1 MGIHRSTKIFIT
13 NLPTTITA
21 KKYTFQCFKMGYPD
35 QTKCCNVICTAL
47 VLSIVGFVIDVLCS
61 LIPYWAIW
69 IKRDGASDRLRH
81 DGLFA
86 DCGDPNWLVQCR
98 FYDSGKFM
106 KTPIWLF
113 VVQLAAMFSIATSFI
128 SIILL
133 IMEYREMRR
142 LRLNACAWLLLI
154 AGLLVCAQVI
164 IYGGAGAW
172 FYGIR
177 FTDMGKNINDRIFG
191 YSFYVQLFTGPIL
204 LAASAIVFHNV
215 KKMDHERI

>member
-1 MGIHRSTKIFIT
+1 MVYKDR
-13 NLPTTITA
+13 
-21 KKYTFQCFKMGYPD
+21 
-35 QTKCCNVICTAL
+35 TKCCNALSTAL
-47 VLSIVGFVIDVLCS
+47 VLGIIAFIVNVLCS

-69 IKRDGASDRLRH
+69 IKRDGMSDRPRH

-113 VVQLAAMFSIATSFI
+113 VVQLAAMFSIATIFI
-128 SIILL
+128 ACVLL
-133 IMEYREMRR
+133 IMDYTKNFSR
-142 LRLNACAWLLLI
+142 LRIASCAWLLLVS
-154 AGLLVCAQVI
+154 GLLVCAQVI

-177 FTDMGKNINDRIFG
+177 FTDMGKQINDRIFG
-191 YSFYVQLFTGPIL
+191 YCFYVQLATGPVL
-204 LAASAIVFHNV
+204 LTAAAFVFGELR
-215 KKMDHERI
+215 KIDAERFEQV

>member
-1 MGIHRSTKIFIT
+1 
-13 NLPTTITA
+13 
-21 KKYTFQCFKMGYPD
+21 MGYPN
-35 QTKCCNVICTAL
+35 QNKCCNAICTAL
-47 VLSIVGFVIDVLCS
+47 VLSIIGFVIDVLCS
-61 LIPYWAIW
+61 LIPYWAVW
-69 IKRDGASDRLRH
+69 IKRDGAADKLRH

-86 DCGDPNWLVQCR
+86 DCGDPAWLVDCR

-113 VVQLAAMFSIATSFI
+113 VVQLASMFSIAISFI

-133 IMEYREMRR
+133 IMEYREPRR
-142 LRLNACAWLLLI
+142 LRRVSTAWLLLI
-154 AGLLVCAQVI
+154 AGLLVCSMVI

-191 YSFYVQLFTGPIL
+191 VSFYVQLFAGPIL
-204 LAASAIVFHNV
+204 LAASAFVFHDV
-215 KKMDHERI
+215 KKLDQFEPV